1 MDCDTLVVFFGGA
14 LVIVA
19 LYVFMK
25 GTKNCANKVTTY
37 NEGILSRAQQILK
50 QEGGLE
56 NYNNPKINYN
66 YPNNY
71 ARERMT
77 DIDPSTPLPTA
88 ATLERQAQSAAIGD
102 ANNKFD
108 PSELFPDKIVSLDD
122 EWKCMFSHAD
132 STLAQEY
139 FLEPGYEYAIGAINI
154 PKRYLSQDIRGMPEC
169 TTYDNLTIF
178 NNSAFGSLDL
188 TESDTRRAGDL

>member
-1 MDCDTLVVFFGGA
+1 MDCDTLVIFFGGA
-14 LVIVA
+14 LVITA
-19 LYVFMK
+19 LYMFMK
-25 GTKNCANKVTTY
+25 GTKTCTNKVASY
-37 NEGILSRAQQILK
+37 NEELVSRAQRILE
-50 QEGGLE
+50 QEQRTE
-56 NYNNPKINYN
+56 NYNHPKQNYQYN
-66 YPNNY
+66 L
-71 ARERMT
+71 RERMA
-77 DIDPSTPLPTA
+77 DVDPSEPLPTA

-108 PSELFPDKIVSLDD
+108 PSELFPEKVVSLDD
-122 EWKCMFSHAD
+122 DWKCMFSHAD
-132 STLAQEY
+132 NTLAQEN
-139 FLEPGYEYAIGAINI
+139 FIEPSYEYAIGAINI